1 MYRLNT
7 RDKRR
12 SEKGITVT
20 CVKLPCRSCCV
31 TTQERKNKQ
40 SCLSKEAL
48 GATAGRTRWL
58 QCAFTSIRFPNLTHS
73 HTRFP
78 FFFLSCWDF
87 FTPFVPSS
95 CVCIAAWWFIALLF
109 EALYINL
116 PVHWYFFFSVLLQ
129 FSRFGLRTC
138 RKKEKYILT
147 IRDCYSFYDPLHV
160 VSSQRKMAS
169 GRRRTGSHFF
179 ILSGGCEQMTCWVV
193 TWKHFASSCEVASRR
208 RPHLCK
214 SADWDQLDQ
223 MTNVLQF

>member
-48 GATAGRTRWL
+48 GATAGGTRGL
-58 QCAFTSIRFPNLTHS
+58 QCAFTSIRFPNLAHS

-78 FFFLSCWDF
+78 FFFELLRFLYPVCSLQLRLHRDVMIYS
-87 FTPFVPSS
+87 TFVRG
-95 CVCIAAWWFIALLF
+95 
-109 EALYINL
+109 ALYQPACSLI
-116 PVHWYFFFSVLLQ
+116 FFFSVLLQ

-160 VSSQRKMAS
+160 VSLQRKMAS

-193 TWKHFASSCEVASRR
+193 TWKHFASPVRS
-208 RPHLCK
+208 HLAGDLT
-214 SADWDQLDQ
+214 SARVLTG
-223 MTNVLQF
+223 TN